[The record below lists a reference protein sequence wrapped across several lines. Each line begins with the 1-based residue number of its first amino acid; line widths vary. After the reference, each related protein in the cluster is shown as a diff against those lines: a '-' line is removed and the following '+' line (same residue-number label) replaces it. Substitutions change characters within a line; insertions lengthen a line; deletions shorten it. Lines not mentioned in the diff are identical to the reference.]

1 MGQTAAQEGIRNSGK
16 DAHGSRA
23 ASTGWRSVDGNGYD
37 NVVGGVSGRYIDRS
51 PPVMEGREARS
62 CLVARARCR
71 RGGYHSR
78 KSEDAIDRNTEQERN
93 HNREPDPHSV
103 HFETLPDGYQE
114 EQGGER
120 YCDAHVLV

>member
-51 PPVMEGREARS
+51 PPVMEGREGSFMPS
-62 CLVARARCR
+62 CPCSMSP
-71 RGGYHSR
+71 GW
-78 KSEDAIDRNTEQERN
+78 
-93 HNREPDPHSV
+93 
-103 HFETLPDGYQE
+103 LPLAE
-114 EQGGER
+114 
-120 YCDAHVLV
+120 V